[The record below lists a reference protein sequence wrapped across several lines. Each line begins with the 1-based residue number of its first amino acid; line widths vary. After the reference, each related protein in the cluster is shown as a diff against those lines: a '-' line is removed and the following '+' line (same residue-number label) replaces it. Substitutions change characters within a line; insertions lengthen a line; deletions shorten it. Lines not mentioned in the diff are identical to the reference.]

1 MSSYFVVLILWK
13 YLNSVVV
20 KKKFKRYYLWSRKA
34 VRKQLLCSS
43 VTSKILTSVE
53 VKRKSKRY
61 YLGSQK
67 AVERQSFCS
76 SVTLKIC
83 NFMCSQNEVQKQLI
97 IDLFMTAFRL
107 HFSFIFFMKSLNG
120 GRRLK
125 SFCSQ
130 GLQGENNWRTTKRLH
145 FDFLSTAKLLQND
158 YTSTSQFL
166 WVHFDFILTTFLL
179 HKNLW
184 SHFEVNMQSKISH
197 YLSLIKWYRDYILT
211 SFWLQFNFLRIYEVI
226 LKSFWS

>member
-13 YLNSVVV
+13 FLNSVVV

-43 VTSKILTSVE
+43 VTSKISTSVE

-61 YLGSQK
+61 YFGSRK
-67 AVERQSFCS
+67 AVEKQSFCS

-107 HFSFIFFMKSLNG
+107 HFSFIFLWSPSTEEDVWSRFAVRVFKV
-120 GRRLK
+120 K
-125 SFCSQ
+125 TIE
-130 GLQGENNWRTTKRLH
+130 GLQNAYI
-145 FDFLSTAKLLQND
+145 STSYRLQN
-158 YTSTSQFL
+158 YYKM
-166 WVHFDFILTTFLL
+166 TTLRL
-179 HKNLW
+179 PN
-184 SHFEVNMQSKISH
+184 SCG
-197 YLSLIKWYRDYILT
+197 YILT
-211 SFWLQFNFLRIYEVI
+211 SFWLHFYFIRIYEVI
-226 LKSFWS
+226 LKSICSRKEVII